1 MVQVGHPGHQGQVGE
16 RDLQEAQAVMAR
28 LARLVH
34 PVVQEHLV
42 LQAVDLNMPV
52 FGFMK
57 RRGIKCGII
66 KIKL

>member
-1 MVQVGHPGHQGQVGE
+1 VGE
-16 RDLQEAQAVMAR
+16 RDLREVQAVMAR

-42 LQAVDLNMPV
+42 LQAADLNMPV

-57 RRGIKCGII
+57 RRGMQWFII